1 MTKSMSSSLVTFLIA
16 ALTPLASSAGDFDG
30 SKPLVCASLFATEC
44 RAESQDCVS
53 GPPWNFNLPVF
64 SEVDFKTQTV
74 STTRQNKDNRVSK
87 IESVDHLP
95 NGRLSL
101 QGDDGQYSW
110 SAIISEESGSMTLTA
125 AGEEIGFL
133 VFGACTVR

>member
-1 MTKSMSSSLVTFLIA
+1 MKKSNYSSLAGFCFL
-16 ALTPLASSAGDFDG
+16 ALAPITSFAGHFDG
-30 SKPLVCASLFATEC
+30 SKPLICASLFATEC
-44 RAESQDCVS
+44 RAESQECVS

-64 SEVDFKTQTV
+64 SEVDFKSQTV
-74 STTRQNKDNRVSK
+74 STTRTNQDNRVSP

-110 SAIISEESGSMTLTA
+110 SAIISEETGSMTLTA
-125 AGEEIGFL
+125 AGEEIAFL